1 MKKPFLLL
9 FFSLFL
15 LPAFSQQDS
24 LTLAQDSVA
33 KAKAAHKQTYSGPR
47 RASTLSAILPGLGQV
62 YNKKYW
68 KVPIIYV
75 GLGGFGYMFVTNN
88 REYNYYRQNL
98 RAEADLDP
106 LTINETR
113 YNTSQ
118 LQVQKVTYRKKRDIA
133 ILGIAILYILNIVDA
148 NVDAH
153 LKTFDVSDDLSLQID
168 PWPSIYKSP
177 TGYRTGAGLSL
188 TLKFK

>member
-1 MKKPFLLL
+1 MKSFLLIVL
-9 FFSLFL
+9 FSLFL
-15 LPAFSQQDS
+15 FPAFSQQDS
-24 LTLAQDSVA
+24 LSLAQDSVA
-33 KAKAAHKQTYSGPR
+33 RAKAAHKQTYSEPR
-47 RASTLSAILPGLGQV
+47 RASILSACLPGLGQV

-75 GLGGFGYMFVTNN
+75 GLGGFGYFFVKNN
-88 REYNYYRQNL
+88 QEYNYYRKNL

-106 LTINETR
+106 TTINETR
-113 YNTSQ
+113 YSTAQ
-118 LQVQKVTYRKKRDIA
+118 LQVQKVNFRKKRDVA
-133 ILGIAILYILNIVDA
+133 IMGIAILYILNIVDA

-168 PWPSIYKSP
+168 PWSSLYRSPSGYKSS
-177 TGYRTGAGLSL
+177 AGLSL

>member
-1 MKKPFLLL
+1 MKPVILIVL
-9 FFSLFL
+9 FSLFL
-15 LPAFSQQDS
+15 VPAFSQQDS
-24 LTLAQDSVA
+24 LTLAQDSLA
-33 KAKAAHKQTYSGPR
+33 RAKAAHKQTYSAPR
-47 RASTLSAILPGLGQV
+47 RASIMSAILPGSGQV

-68 KVPIIYV
+68 KVPIIYA
-75 GLGGFGYMFVTNN
+75 GLGGFGYLFVKNN
-88 REYNYYRQNL
+88 QEYNYYRNNL

-106 LTINETR
+106 LTINQTR
-113 YNTSQ
+113 YTTSQ
-118 LQVQKVTYRKKRDIA
+118 LQVQKVSYRKKRDIA
-133 ILGIAILYILNIVDA
+133 IMGIAILYILNIVDA

-177 TGYRTGAGLSL
+177 TGYRSGAGLSL